1 MGRQKQKECSREQVP
16 CYILFLLGQSPVAD
30 CIYAGISDE
39 EENMAESAADTGD
52 GETVPETEM
61 SETAGIETDI
71 QNGAE
76 EAVMNMKVEA
86 C

>member
-1 MGRQKQKECSREQVP
+1 M
-16 CYILFLLGQSPVAD
+16 AD

-39 EENMAESAADTGD
+39 EENMAESEADTGD

-61 SETAGIETDI
+61 SETAAREADI
-71 QNGAE
+71 PNGAE

>member
-1 MGRQKQKECSREQVP
+1 
-16 CYILFLLGQSPVAD
+16 
-30 CIYAGISDE
+30 
-39 EENMAESAADTGD
+39 MAESAADTGD

-76 EAVMNMKVEA
+76 EAVMNMKVEP

>member
-1 MGRQKQKECSREQVP
+1 M
-16 CYILFLLGQSPVAD
+16 AD

-52 GETVPETEM
+52 GETVPEMEM
-61 SETAGIETDI
+61 SETVGTEADI